1 MDRSE
6 DILQY
11 LRRLN
16 IPYVL
21 YEHEPKETIE
31 ACQHIEGVDWTQAA
45 MCKNVFLTNRQETA
59 FYLVLLRH
67 DRAFRTAVVSKLLG
81 VSRLSFAKSELLP
94 DMLGLE
100 AGAVSPLGLVF
111 DTEHRIQLGI
121 DSALLNFPRL
131 LFHPGVNHRSVE
143 LAADDFFHRFLPACG
158 HQPQK
163 FSLSDD

>member
-31 ACQHIEGVDWTQAA
+31 ACQ
-45 MCKNVFLTNRQETA
+45 QETA

-163 FSLSDD
+163 LSLSDD